1 MNIITA
7 LFTNN
12 FFESSDILEK
22 ADFLLKFADSLE
34 NTSSKEEHIKIF
46 FVKLHLMYE
55 KILMN
60 TEYLYT
66 KQYAVDNYL
75 YLRLY
80 SLDTLSVEDFIEN
93 IRKIGNSIKN
103 EFTKKAN
110 SNIIS
115 VKKLNSIL
123 SYLDEKY
130 NFFCGF
136 ETIEFSIMEYENKN
150 YNSLLLI
157 EKEAELSYNFFFFNV
172 KRKVAPEYIVFH
184 ELGHFLHS
192 NCTNGKLNLIKK
204 IYEPLKNAGM
214 DIKNATLYEQKEFIA
229 DILATGLMYQ
239 SPYEKYIPFNF
250 LEEHKLLFKEIAE
263 KITNNLNESI

>member
-1 MNIITA
+1 MNIITIN
-7 LFTNN
+7 LMNR
-12 FFESSDILEK
+12 FFKSGDILEK
-22 ADFLLKFADSLE
+22 ADFLVEFADFLE
-34 NTSSKEEHIKIF
+34 NSSSKEEHIKIF

-55 KILMN
+55 KVLMN

-66 KQYAVDNYL
+66 QEYVVDNYL

-80 SLDTLSVEDFIEN
+80 SLGTLSVEDFIEN
-93 IRKIGNSIKN
+93 VRKIGNSIKN

-110 SNIIS
+110 TNIIS

-136 ETIEFSIMEYENKN
+136 ETIEFSIMEYENKK

-157 EKEAELSYNFFFFNV
+157 EKEAEMSYNFFFFNV
-172 KRKVAPEYIVFH
+172 KGEIAPEYVVFH

-192 NCTNGKLNLIKK
+192 KCTNGKLNLINE

-214 DIKNATLYEQKEFIA
+214 DIKNTTSYEQKEFIA

-263 KITNNLNESI
+263 KIANNLKESI